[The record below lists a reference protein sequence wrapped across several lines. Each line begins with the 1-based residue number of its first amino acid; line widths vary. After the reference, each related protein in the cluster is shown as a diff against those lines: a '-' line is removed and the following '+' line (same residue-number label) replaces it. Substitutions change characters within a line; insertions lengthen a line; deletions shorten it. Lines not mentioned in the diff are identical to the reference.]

1 MLNRIQKAF
10 EAEKRLISDAS
21 HELKTPVSVIKTHCD
36 VILQKERT
44 KEELLETLK
53 TIKTVSENMGK
64 LIKDLLSLARLDAGI
79 LSPANFKNISLNECI
94 QQAIQLTAPLAE
106 KKQVSIKT
114 SLVDD
119 INIIGDKDRIT
130 EAFLNI
136 IENAVNYNKDNGVV
150 EITTS
155 ANNNNVNISIKDT
168 GIGIKGDDLERIFE
182 RFYRADASRSTEGTG
197 LGLSIAKAI
206 IEAHAGEIKA
216 EGEFGKGSCFIITLP
231 FSSSMDLRG
240 LQKR

>member
-1 MLNRIQKAF
+1 M
-10 EAEKRLISDAS
+10 
-21 HELKTPVSVIKTHCD
+21 
-36 VILQKERT
+36 
-44 KEELLETLK
+44 
-53 TIKTVSENMGK
+53 
-64 LIKDLLSLARLDAGI
+64 
-79 LSPANFKNISLNECI
+79 
-94 QQAIQLTAPLAE
+94 
-106 KKQVSIKT
+106 
-114 SLVDD
+114 
-119 INIIGDKDRIT
+119 
-130 EAFLNI
+130 
-136 IENAVNYNKDNGVV
+136 

-206 IEAHAGEIKA
+206 IEAHGGEIKA

-240 LQKR
+240 LQRL